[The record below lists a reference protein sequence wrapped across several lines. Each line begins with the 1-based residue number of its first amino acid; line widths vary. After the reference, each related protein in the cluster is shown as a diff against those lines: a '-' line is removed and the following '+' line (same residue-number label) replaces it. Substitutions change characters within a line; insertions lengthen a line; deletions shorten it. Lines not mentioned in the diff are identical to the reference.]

1 MFALFRRSVELARH
15 YPDLYFVGLL
25 THDDIS
31 SAFGVATAR
40 GRSWIYSPL
49 VTITVFL
56 TQCLSSDHSCREAVS
71 KLIAWRVRN
80 KIKSCSPKTGA
91 YCISRDQLT
100 EKQCQDLAR
109 QTGKQLE
116 DSAPKGWLWHGRR
129 VCVIDGSTIT
139 MPDTE
144 ANQAEYPQQKQQK
157 PGCGFPI
164 ARILVVFSLSVG
176 SAVELLIGPYKGKK
190 TGETSMLRTIHD
202 QFSKGDVALVDRLF
216 AGWFDI
222 ALRQQQGIDTVARK
236 NHNRLADFQT
246 GKKLGK
252 DDHIVTIPR
261 PDRPRWMTKKVYN
274 SLPDKLTIRQV
285 RVRVTQRGFRTK
297 EVIVDT
303 TLLDDIEITKDD
315 LTNLYRQRWMAE
327 LNLRSI
333 KNILQMDHL
342 RCKTPERVRKEFYM
356 HMLAYNLIRKVM
368 AIAAKEAGVSPYQIS
383 FKGALQT
390 LSNFLLSFN
399 SQTDIEQWCRALINA
414 IGAHQ
419 VADRPDRYEPR
430 VRKRRPKPY
439 PLMTKPRNDYKNS
452 IK

>member
-1 MFALFRRSVELARH
+1 
-15 YPDLYFVGLL
+15 
-25 THDDIS
+25 
-31 SAFGVATAR
+31 
-40 GRSWIYSPL
+40 
-49 VTITVFL
+49 
-56 TQCLSSDHSCREAVS
+56 
-71 KLIAWRVRN
+71 
-80 KIKSCSPKTGA
+80 
-91 YCISRDQLT
+91 
-100 EKQCQDLAR
+100 
-109 QTGKQLE
+109 
-116 DSAPKGWLWHGRR
+116 
-129 VCVIDGSTIT
+129 

-176 SAVELLIGPYKGKK
+176 SVVELLIGPYKGKL
-190 TGETSMLRTIHD
+190 TGETTMLRTIHD
-202 QFSKGDVALVDRLF
+202 QFAKGDVALVDRLF
-216 AGWFDI
+216 GGWFDI
-222 ALRQQQGIDTVARK
+222 ALRQQLGIDTVARK
-236 NHNRLADFQT
+236 NHNRLADFGT

-252 DDHIVTIPR
+252 DDHIITIPK
-261 PDRPRWMTKKVYN
+261 PDRPSWMTKEVYK
-274 SLPDKLTIRQV
+274 SLPDELTIRQV

-303 TLLDDIEITKDD
+303 TLLDDIEITKSD
-315 LTNLYRQRWMAE
+315 LANLYRQRWMAE

-368 AIAAKEAGVSPYQIS
+368 AIAAKEAGVAPYQIS
-383 FKGALQT
+383 FKATLQT
-390 LSNFLLSFN
+390 LNNFLLSFN
-399 SQTDIEQWCRALINA
+399 SQTDIESWCRALIDA

-439 PLMTKPRNDYKNS
+439 PIMTKPRSEYKRS
-452 IK
+452 IQ